1 MISLNVRSNIIEV
14 TKNLRDE
21 FRRQIPFAASLAI
34 NEMAFETREMLKDQM
49 SVWYDGGAVTYTK
62 NAIYSTKSNKRKL
75 TAQVYVGGT
84 NKHRIAYVLNTIDG
98 GEIPKFKKT
107 AFSPNK
113 SKIKVTNIG
122 KNMPRGFVGRNL
134 VKPNTFIHHQTA
146 NSKMPSGLY
155 RRVVKGK
162 VSELQLLVS
171 FSSTQVNKPTFPAR
185 KLSAAFVEKHFTSI
199 MNRKLRF
206 AIKTRKVV

>member
-1 MISLNVRSNIIEV
+1 MSISVRSNVIEV

-21 FRRQIPFAASLAI
+21 LRRQIPFAASLAI
-34 NEMAFETREMLKDQM
+34 NEMAFDTREMIKDQM
-49 SVWYDGGAVTYTK
+49 DVWYDGRAVTYTK
-62 NAIYSTKSNKRKL
+62 NAIYSSKSNKRKL
-75 TAQVYVGGT
+75 TALVYVGGT
-84 NKHRIAYVLNTIDG
+84 NKHRIAYVMNTIDG
-98 GEIPKFKKT
+98 GEIPKFKKV

-113 SKIKVTNIG
+113 SKIKVTSVG

-134 VKPNTFIHHQTA
+134 TKQNTFIHHQTA
-146 NSKMPSGLY
+146 KSKMPSGLY

-185 KLSAAFVEKHFTSI
+185 RLSEEFVQKHFTSI
-199 MNRKLRF
+199 MNRKLRY
-206 AIKTRKVV
+206 AIKTRKVI